1 MALTRWLSA
10 ALLLITTGCSGMTPE
25 QFEGREPRLLIE
37 DYFAGDTRAW
47 GLFEDRFGNLRREFV
62 VDIKGTWDGET
73 LTLVEDFVYADGETQ
88 QRTWTIRKL
97 DEHRY
102 EGTAADVVGPA
113 EGVSYGNALNWRYT
127 LALEIGDSVWNVRF
141 DDWMFLQAD
150 DVLVNRARVSKF
162 GFDIG
167 EVTIFFRKM
176 PEQSAGY
183 AEGNEI
189 AAECR
194 GTSPAPFGPPFKR
207 RCAVASF

>member
-1 MALTRWLSA
+1 
-10 ALLLITTGCSGMTPE
+10 MTPE

-176 PEQSAGY
+176 PEHSAGY

-189 AAECR
+189 AAE
-194 GTSPAPFGPPFKR
+194 
-207 RCAVASF
+207 